1 MIKSK
6 AIRCGDNVDTDQIIP
21 AKHLCRLEIRDMAA
35 YAFEY
40 DGNFQEN
47 FEEGDIIVAGSNFGC
62 GSSREQAPAV
72 LKHRGVTAV
81 IAKDFA
87 RIFFRNCINNG
98 IPVIECEDAD
108 KIGNLDEIE
117 VNTDMGIIKNLSRD
131 EIYRCKPFPKYIRE
145 VLAAGGIVPHIK
157 HSGGDAP

>member
-21 AKHLCRLEIRDMAA
+21 AKHLCRLEIKDMAA

-40 DGNFQEN
+40 DDNFQKN

-98 IPVIECEDAD
+98 IPVIECEDAY

-117 VNTDMGIIKNLSRD
+117 VNTNRGIIKNLSRD
-131 EIYRCKPFPKYIRE
+131 EIYRCKPFLEYIRE

-157 HSGGDAP
+157 QRGVNG